1 MRPQTLRRAAPA
13 GGLVGALG
21 SVIALSA
28 PAPALAQSDTAGTP
42 IQIAVRDGSLRY
54 GAAVDVRGRLASGQP
69 GVPVALQYQPAGAA
83 VWLELRATATR
94 AGGAFRLR
102 APLRR
107 SGAVRVV
114 DATPHAFAAQ
124 DVVPA
129 PTASSEH
136 AVRVAAALR
145 TDHVRRNLTAGR
157 TVRVQGELRPG
168 GAGRSVALQLRRA
181 GRWRTVDRDRTSAGG
196 AYRLSERLRSPGS
209 SRARLRFA
217 GDGANAPTKRGIG
230 RVNAYRRAF
239 ASAYGPGLFGNPLAC
254 GGTFTAATVGVAHKT
269 LPCGT
274 RLMLRY
280 HGRTVR
286 ARVVD
291 RGPFVAGR
299 EFDLTWA
306 TKNRLHHPGM
316 GVIQVAHR

>member
-28 PAPALAQSDTAGTP
+28 AAPALAQSDTASTPTQSDTAGTP

-54 GAAVDVRGRLASGQP
+54 GAAVDVRGRLASGRP
-69 GVPVALQYQPAGAA
+69 GVPVALQYRPAGAA

-124 DVVPA
+124 DVVAA
-129 PTASSEH
+129 PTASPEH

-145 TDHVRRNLTAGR
+145 TDRVRRNLAAGR
-157 TVRVQGELRPG
+157 TVRVHGELRPG

-196 AYRLSERLRSPGS
+196 AYRLSERLR
-209 SRARLRFA
+209 
-217 GDGANAPTKRGIG
+217 
-230 RVNAYRRAF
+230 
-239 ASAYGPGLFGNPLAC
+239 
-254 GGTFTAATVGVAHKT
+254 
-269 LPCGT
+269 
-274 RLMLRY
+274 
-280 HGRTVR
+280 
-286 ARVVD
+286 
-291 RGPFVAGR
+291 
-299 EFDLTWA
+299 
-306 TKNRLHHPGM
+306 
-316 GVIQVAHR
+316 